1 MKSQISARL
10 KFHDATERGL
20 SAKHS
25 MKKLRERRTEDDSM
39 KTNDKGAEK
48 QEE

>member
-1 MKSQISARL
+1 MKSRISVGL
-10 KFHDATERGL
+10 KFHDATEQGL

-25 MKKLRERRTEDDSM
+25 MKKLRERRTEDNSM
-39 KTNDKGAEK
+39 KMNDKGAEK